1 MKKRNY
7 FLCFLLAFASIA
19 HAQIGDRLDKP
30 GEKQI
35 PLVPKEMIPPS
46 PARSAAEEMKTFKL
60 APGLRIE
67 LVASEPL
74 IEDPVTARFDHEGK
88 LWIVE
93 MRGFMNNF
101 EGSNEDAPIGRVVF
115 LTDTNLD
122 GKMDTSTVFLDG
134 LILPRAVMP
143 VADGVLIG
151 APPYLWF
158 CRDTNGDGK
167 CDEKIEIASDYGVQ
181 VDPKRPDL
189 ANPERAPNNPLWG
202 LDNWIYNAS
211 YLTRIR
217 YAGGQWKK
225 SLTTFRG
232 QYGLSEDDDGHLFY
246 NSNSDQLRGDIIPSE
261 YLSRNPFFRSGGI
274 NVNIAENQFVWPAR
288 VNPGVNRGYQPKILR
303 DGKLKEFTAANS
315 PFIYR
320 GDLFP
325 KEFYNNA
332 FVCEPAGNL
341 VRRNVMFP
349 TNGSLHATN
358 AYDQAEFLASTDERF
373 RPVNL
378 TSGPDGAL
386 YIVDFYR
393 GVLEHRISLT
403 TYLRKQ
409 GEDRGLENP
418 IHLGRIYRVVPE
430 GKKVRRDAPTFAKET
445 PAQWVKS
452 LSHANS
458 WHRETA
464 QRLLV
469 EKGDLSVVP
478 ALKKLALEGKNPLG
492 RVRALWTLDGL
503 NALDLNTV
511 EKAFRDKDPKVRAA
525 AIRVS
530 EPALNSEDGAE
541 ITAHLLTLTNET
553 SPEVQLQ
560 LALTL
565 GQAHDEIADV
575 AMARLTQST
584 VSNLFLADAV
594 LSGVAG
600 RELQLLEKIVND
612 PEPKQ
617 NAKNFNRVLSG
628 LASCVVRE
636 RNSDRIDR
644 LFNLI
649 AAVKSPARQQ
659 LLLDGIAATSDT
671 ASKKPVKLASEP
683 AALSQLEKSSNDAIK
698 SRAGKISSLFTWPGK
713 PGAKPEAVVPPLSP
727 EDQKRFEEGKRLF
740 AGSCAA
746 CHQLHGLGM
755 DGLAP
760 PLADSEWV
768 LGSEERLTRIVLK
781 GLTGPIKVNGRG
793 WYLDMPSMGMFDDD
807 QIAAIL
813 TYIRREWD
821 NTGAPVKPETV
832 KRIRAKTAARQEAW
846 SQAELLEIP

>member
-7 FLCFLLAFASIA
+7 FLCFLFAFASIA
-19 HAQIGDRLDKP
+19 HAQIGDKLDKP

-46 PARSAAEEMKTFKL
+46 PARSAADEMKTFKL

-74 IEDPVTARFDHEGK
+74 VEDPVTARFDHEGK
-88 LWIVE
+88 LWVVE

-101 EGSNEDAPIGRVVF
+101 EGSNEDAPIGRVVI
-115 LTDTNLD
+115 LTDTNRD

-143 VADGVLIG
+143 VAGGALVG

-181 VDPKRPDL
+181 VDPKRPEL
-189 ANPERAPNNPLWG
+189 ANPERAPNNPLWN
-202 LDNWIYNAS
+202 LDNWIYSAS
-211 YLTRIR
+211 YMTRLR
-217 YAGGQWKK
+217 YVGGEWKK
-225 SLTTFRG
+225 GLTIFRG
-232 QYGLSEDDDGHLFY
+232 QYGLSQDDAGHLFY
-246 NSNSDQLRGDIIPSE
+246 DSNSDQLRGDIIPSE
-261 YLSRNPFFRSGGI
+261 YLSRNPNFRPAGN
-274 NVNIAENQFVWPAR
+274 NVNIAQDQFVWPAR

-315 PFIYR
+315 PFIFR

-325 KEFYNNA
+325 KDFYNNA

-341 VRRNVMFP
+341 VRRNIMFP

-358 AYDQAEFLASTDERF
+358 AYDHAEFLASTDERF

-409 GEDRGLENP
+409 GEDRGLEKP

-430 GKKVRRDAPTFAKET
+430 GKTIRRDAPTFAKET
-445 PAQWVKS
+445 PAQWVKA
-452 LSHANS
+452 LSHPNG
-458 WHRETA
+458 WHRDTA

-469 EKGDLSVVP
+469 EKRDLSVVP
-478 ALKKLALEGKNPLG
+478 ALKKLALNGKNPLG
-492 RVRALWTLDGL
+492 KVHALWTLEGL
-503 NALDLNTV
+503 NALDLVTV
-511 EKAFRDKDPKVRAA
+511 EKALRDKNPQVRVA

-530 EPALNSEDGAE
+530 EPALDSEDGAE
-541 ITAHLLTLTNET
+541 MTANLLALTNET
-553 SPEVQLQ
+553 VAEVQLR

-575 AMARLTQST
+575 AMARLTQSP
-584 VSNLFLADAV
+584 VPNLFLSDAV

-612 PEPKQ
+612 PEPKS
-617 NAKNFNRVLSG
+617 NARNFNRVLSG
-628 LASCVVRE
+628 LASCIVTSRNAE
-636 RNSDRIDR
+636 RVNHLLD
-644 LFNLI
+644 LI
-649 AAVKSPARQQ
+649 AATKSPSRQQ
-659 LLLDGIAATSDT
+659 LLLDGIASTSGNT
-671 ASKKPVKLASEP
+671 SKKPVKLHAEP
-683 AALSQLEKSSNDAIK
+683 AALAALEKSSNNTIQV
-698 SRAGKISSLFTWPGK
+698 RAKKVSALLTWPGK
-713 PGAKPEAVVPPLSP
+713 PGAQPEVVVAPLSP

-746 CHQLHGLGM
+746 CHQLHGMGM

-760 PLADSEWV
+760 PLVDSEWV
-768 LGSEERLTRIVLK
+768 LGSEQRLTRIVLN
-781 GLTGPIKVNGRG
+781 GLTGPLRVKGAG
-793 WYLDMPSMGMFDDD
+793 WHLDMPSMGMFDDE

-821 NTGAPVKPETV
+821 NTGSPVQPETV
-832 KRIRAKTAARQEAW
+832 KKIRAANASRQEAW